1 MRWGTWQGRG
11 VVVES
16 CSEGLPRCWLHTGA
30 RSWWQKGPGTVWPR
44 RWFREERGVGS
55 GQVPRPQAAY
65 PGSHSSQSKAAEPL
79 MPVTKRRWRQSL
91 TCTHSVTCTTPS
103 PAPTPSALFYG
114 CCGGSSHGRLWGH
127 PRTPLAVSPSC
138 QRKGLTLQPLSSPLC
153 AGGSPGSRDPSS
165 PSLWWGGSR
174 EGADFRSGQWEGN

>member
-16 CSEGLPRCWLHTGA
+16 CSEGLPRCWLHPGA
-30 RSWWQKGPGTVWPR
+30 RSSWQKGPGTVWPR

-55 GQVPRPQAAY
+55 GQVPGPQAAY

-91 TCTHSVTCTTPS
+91 TCTTPS
-103 PAPTPSALFYG
+103 PAQPPHLHPCPRPCFMAAV
-114 CCGGSSHGRLWGH
+114 GGSSHGRLWGH
-127 PRTPLAVSPSC
+127 PRAPLAVSPSC
-138 QRKGLTLQPLSSPLC
+138 QRKGLTLQPLSPPLC

-165 PSLWWGGSR
+165 PLPWWGAAGKELIS
-174 EGADFRSGQWEGN
+174 DQDSGEGN